1 MYSALID
8 SENVAGAE
16 TVDLAV
22 DIVEL
27 SEEDVA
33 MVDTVVKDDDK
44 LFLLMLILLLSFK
57 GPRR

>member
-57 GPRR
+57 